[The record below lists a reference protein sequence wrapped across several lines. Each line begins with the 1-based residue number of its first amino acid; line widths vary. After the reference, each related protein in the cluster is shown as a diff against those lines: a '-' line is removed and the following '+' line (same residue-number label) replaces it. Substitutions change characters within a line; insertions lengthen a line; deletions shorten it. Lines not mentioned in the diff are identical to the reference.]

1 MSNIAGEADFLRC
14 DITYDDCKK
23 SIPMFN
29 AVAFDR
35 TTMEWVVVARI
46 RLDCKASAGYRLCY
60 KKNCFNIIMC
70 RSINENFELGVTLQ
84 GIVTDWSVAVIRGL
98 K

>member
-1 MSNIAGEADFLRC
+1 MLNIAGEADFLQC
-14 DITYDDCKK
+14 DITYDDCKN

-29 AVAFDR
+29 AVAFA
-35 TTMEWVVVARI
+35 MEW
-46 RLDCKASAGYRLCY
+46 
-60 KKNCFNIIMC
+60 
-70 RSINENFELGVTLQ
+70 VTLQ